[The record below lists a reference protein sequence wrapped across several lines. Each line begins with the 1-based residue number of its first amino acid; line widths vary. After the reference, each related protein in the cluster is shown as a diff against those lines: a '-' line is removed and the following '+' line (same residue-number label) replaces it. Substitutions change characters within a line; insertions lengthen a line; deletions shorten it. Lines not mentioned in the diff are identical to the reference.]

1 LTGKTILISLRDGW
15 YAPLASEDRIRA
27 YLSDAVTLC
36 GQNIAG
42 HTVECLQVKGEGD
55 KDGITEWQTLGQVI
69 LLQSHF
75 FIHTWPLK
83 AFARIEMSTCCPPVW
98 NTIDDFIH
106 MTKRFFG
113 GTTDFKVIDW

>member
-1 LTGKTILISLRDGW
+1 LTGKTILISLRDGF
-15 YAPLASEDRIRA
+15 YTPLFSEDIIRS

-42 HTVECLQVKGEGD
+42 HTVECLHVNGQGE
-55 KDGITEWQTLGQVI
+55 KDGITEWQTLAQVI

-83 AFARIEMSTCCPPVW
+83 GFARIEMSTCCPPEWKTV
-98 NTIDDFIH
+98 DDFIT
-106 MTKRFFG
+106 MTRKTFG